1 MWPPGASAGSKTAKP
16 RAALNTR
23 FVRYIFRLAAGAIG
37 EAQRRGLGEGS
48 LLTSMTES
56 ALSTNLSVF
65 LPSNEMVGQGWI
77 SVCLSY
83 PWHLRDCSSNAA
95 TVEPGGVVLRGA
107 SPANRASQPSS
118 GLDDRFLTRSQ
129 GQASPAARA
138 QGCQGG
144 RGRSDL
150 RAPSSR
156 DVRATIF

>member
-1 MWPPGASAGSKTAKP
+1 M
-16 RAALNTR
+16 
-23 FVRYIFRLAAGAIG
+23 AAG
-37 EAQRRGLGEGS
+37 GLGRVQDSQTPSSPEHEVCTVHFSPRRWRDWRGPATGVGGGES
-48 LLTSMTES
+48 LTSMTES

-77 SVCLSY
+77 SVYLSY

-107 SPANRASQPSS
+107 SPANRASQPSR